1 VVATAARRTAIKEVK
16 RQMQA
21 QGAKVGLVPYREIA
35 LQAEQ
40 YLAQHR
46 AELIAETHAMV
57 LAPPPRALYEREQRK
72 RHRLAER
79 NLANSHNRQKP
90 DLQGVSLCRCHEQN
104 GERK

>member
-1 VVATAARRTAIKEVK
+1 MAEASTTLASPQIGATLAPSFVIATAARRTAIKEVK

-21 QGAKVGLVPYREIA
+21 QGVKVGLVPYREIA

-57 LAPPPRALYEREQRK
+57 LGSPTLGHSTSESNASAIDWLNET
-72 RHRLAER
+72 
-79 NLANSHNRQKP
+79 
-90 DLQGVSLCRCHEQN
+90 
-104 GERK
+104 